1 MKLLTH
7 LFLNE
12 CELPPGAEWKD
23 PSTGWKIVLI
33 TKGFFYWI
41 ARSSAQ
47 DLQAGDVLVIGPG
60 SEGVLRASQ
69 ISAAALHFFYFD
81 PEHLVGLMSL
91 SERLSLETF
100 AQTAQTRIIPAADP
114 IAKEYVELVANAGK
128 RRGFFYRCRI
138 LHLVAVIFGD
148 ALPAVPQARN
158 NVATTL
164 LRFEE
169 IIARIPDA
177 DLINYTSEKLAEMCG
192 CSLRHFRRMFRKQ
205 FKTSIRAKQTELRL
219 EKARQLLADTEEKI
233 IAIAYESGYRHLGFF
248 NAMFKKRFGMTPSE
262 WRRTNPDKEKE
273 TPRRRPTRGKTA
285 AFALFLIGALI
296 FGVHAETVP
305 PTTPTTNAP
314 TAPAPGGT
322 NAPAKVPG
330 FAVRGYEVQGNTL
343 LTQEMLEKI
352 FTGYVG
358 EAVTVDQIRAGLGE
372 LQLAYRGRGYVTVN
386 VALPVQSITNGLVKV
401 VVTEAKL
408 AEISVEGNRFYSEE
422 NVRDSLP
429 SLRTIT
435 LLNNLVFQQELD
447 AANQSRDR
455 QIYPI
460 IGPGPEPGTSSLTLK
475 VKDQFPMHGRFELN
489 NVSTPGTPELRMNSS
504 LQYNNLWQLDH
515 QVGVQYTFTPQ
526 QYKAAQP
533 SPDVWNRPLIANYSA
548 FYRIPL
554 DLGDSASR
562 RANDYQTADFGYDE
576 VSGKFRAPAN
586 SGRPEVIVYA
596 SRSDSDTGL
605 RLGDRE
611 LITETDIA
619 KFEKQASGQDLTITE
634 NIGTRLTL
642 PLRSRAGINWSING
656 GVDFKN
662 YELNSY
668 NTNTFFSAIT
678 YTNNG
683 QPEVIRST
691 AVFAQPPV
699 SKALYYFPLALGLDA
714 SRSDKWGVTVFN
726 LNNSYNFTESERGG
740 FKSVGGPD
748 ASPNYYIAIAGLTRD
763 FNLPGEFQLHLR
775 ADGQWASGTLI
786 NNEQFGSG
794 GLQGVRGYRDGEIYG
809 DSGWRGTIEPRSP
822 LINCGLV
829 DGTETMYARLS
840 AFMDYGQVFYAAER
854 AGAPEHYELWGT
866 GVSLSV
872 TIGSHLDMR
881 FSWGLA
887 LLDVPGWS
895 GNKSRASFG
904 LGYQF

>member
-12 CELPPGAEWKD
+12 CELLPGTEWKD

-33 TKGFFYWI
+33 SKGFFYWI
-41 ARSSAQ
+41 ARPGAR
-47 DLQAGDVLVIGPG
+47 DLQTGDVLVIGPG
-60 SEGVLRASQ
+60 SEGVLRTSQ

-91 SERLSLETF
+91 SERLSLESF

-114 IAKEYVELVANAGK
+114 IAREYTDLVSNAGK

-138 LHLVAVIFGD
+138 LHLVAMIFGD
-148 ALPAVPQARN
+148 ALPTVPQPKN

-219 EKARQLLADTEEKI
+219 EKARQLLADTEDKI
-233 IAIAYESGYRHLGFF
+233 ITIAYESGYRHLGFF

-262 WRRTNPDKEKE
+262 WRRTNPDKEKD
-273 TPRRRPTRGKTA
+273 TARRRPARGKSA
-285 AFALFLIGALI
+285 VLALLLMVAMM
-296 FGVHAETVP
+296 FGWPAESA
-305 PTTPTTNAP
+305 TPTTNAP
-314 TAPAPGGT
+314 PGTIARAT
-322 NAPAKVPG
+322 NAPG
-330 FAVRGYEVQGNTL
+330 FHVIGYEVQGNTL
-343 LTQEMLEKI
+343 LSQELLEKI
-352 FTGYVG
+352 FTDYAGP
-358 EAVTVDQIRAGLGE
+358 AISVDQIRAALGE
-372 LQLAYRGRGYVTVN
+372 LQLAYRGRGYVTVA
-386 VALPVQSITNGLVKV
+386 VSLPVQSITNGYVKV
-401 VVTEAKL
+401 MVTEAKL
-408 AEISVEGNRFYSEE
+408 AEIAVEGNRFYSEE
-422 NVRDSLP
+422 NVRAALP
-429 SLRTIT
+429 SLRTNV

-455 QIYPI
+455 QIYPV

-515 QVGVQYTFTPQ
+515 QAGVQYTFTPQ

-533 SPDVWNRPLIANYSA
+533 WPDVWNRPLVANYST
-548 FYRIPL
+548 FYRVPL
-554 DLGDSASR
+554 DAGDSASR
-562 RANDYQTADFGYDE
+562 RARDYAVADFGYDE
-576 VSGKFRAPAN
+576 TTRKFRAPALT
-586 SGRPEVIVYA
+586 GRPEIIVYG

-605 RLGDRE
+605 KLGPRE
-611 LITETDIA
+611 LITQTAIA
-619 KFEKQASGQDLTITE
+619 KFESQSSGQDLTLNE
-634 NIGTRLTL
+634 NVGARLTVPL
-642 PLRSRAGINWSING
+642 PSRAGINWSVNG
-656 GVDFKN
+656 GLDYKN
-662 YELNSY
+662 YELQSF
-668 NTNTFFSAIT
+668 NTNTFFTAIT
-678 YTNNG
+678 ITNNG
-683 QPEVIRST
+683 QPQVIRST
-691 AVFAQPPV
+691 ATFGQPPV
-699 SKALYYFPLALGLDA
+699 SKELYYFPLAFGFDA

-726 LNNSYNFTESERGG
+726 WNNSFNFTESEQDG
-740 FKSVGGPD
+740 FKKVGGPE
-748 ASPNYYIAIAGLTRD
+748 ASPNYYIASAGLTRD

-775 ADGQWASGTLI
+775 ADGQWASGPLI
-786 NNEQFGSG
+786 NSEQFGVG
-794 GLQGVRGYRDGEIYG
+794 GLQGVRGYQDGQIYG
-809 DSGWRGTIEPRSP
+809 DSGWRMLFEPRTP

-840 AFMDYGQVFYAAER
+840 VFMDYGQVFYAADR
-854 AGAPEHYELWGT
+854 AGAPEHYNLWGT
-866 GVSLSV
+866 GVGLNV
-872 TIGSHLDMR
+872 TIGSHFDLR
-881 FSWGLA
+881 FSWGIA
-887 LLDVPGWS
+887 LQDVPGWS
-895 GNKSRASFG
+895 ANKSRASFG

>member
-41 ARSSAQ
+41 ARAGAR

-91 SERLSLETF
+91 SERLSLESF

-114 IAKEYVELVANAGK
+114 IAKEYADLVSNAGK

-148 ALPAVPQARN
+148 SLPTVPQPKN

-219 EKARQLLADTEEKI
+219 EKARQLLADTEDKI
-233 IAIAYESGYRHLGFF
+233 ITIAYESGYRHLGFF

-262 WRRTNPDKEKE
+262 WRRTNPDKEKD
-273 TPRRRPTRGKTA
+273 TARRRPVRGKSA
-285 AFALFLIGALI
+285 ALALLLFAALML
-296 FGVHAETVP
+296 GLPAAPV
-305 PTTPTTNAP
+305 TPATNAP
-314 TAPAPGGT
+314 TANVARPT
-322 NAPAKVPG
+322 NAPG
-330 FAVRGYEVQGNTL
+330 FRVLGYEVQGNTL
-343 LTQEMLEKI
+343 LSQELLEKI
-352 FTGYVG
+352 FTDYVG
-358 EAVTVDQIRAGLGE
+358 PAISVDQIRAALGE
-372 LQLAYRGRGYVTVN
+372 LQLAYRGRGYVTVA
-386 VALPVQSITNGLVKV
+386 VSLPVQSITNGYVKV
-401 VVTEAKL
+401 MVTEAKL
-408 AEISVEGNRFYSEE
+408 VEIAVEGNRFYSEE
-422 NVRDSLP
+422 NVRAALP
-429 SLRTIT
+429 SLRTNV

-455 QIYPI
+455 QIYPV

-526 QYKAAQP
+526 QYKAAKP
-533 SPDVWNRPLIANYSA
+533 WPNVWDRPLVANYSA

-554 DLGDSASR
+554 DGGDQSAR
-562 RANDYQTADFGYDE
+562 QQKDYQVADFGYDE
-576 VSGKFRAPAN
+576 VSGKFRAPAFT
-586 SGRPEVIVYA
+586 GRPEVIVYA

-605 RLGDRE
+605 KLGPRE
-611 LITETDIA
+611 LITETAIA
-619 KFEKQASGQDLTITE
+619 KFESQSSGQDLTITD
-634 NIGTRLTL
+634 NVGARLTL
-642 PLRSRAGINWSING
+642 PLRSRAGINWSVNG
-656 GVDFKN
+656 GLDFKN
-662 YELNSY
+662 YELDSF
-668 NTNTFFSAIT
+668 NTNTFFTAIT
-678 YTNNG
+678 ITNNG
-683 QPEVIRST
+683 QPQVIRST
-691 AVFAQPPV
+691 AVFGQPPV

-714 SRSDKWGVTVFN
+714 ARPDKWGVTIFN
-726 LNNSYNFTESERGG
+726 WNNSFNFTESEKDA
-740 FKSVGGPD
+740 FKSVGGPE

-794 GLQGVRGYRDGEIYG
+794 GLQGVRGYRDGQIYG
-809 DSGWRGTIEPRSP
+809 DSGWRGTIEPRTP

-840 AFMDYGQVFYAAER
+840 VFMDYGQVYYANPFPGQA
-854 AGAPEHYELWGT
+854 AHYNLWGT
-866 GVSLSV
+866 GVGLNV
-872 TIGSHLDMR
+872 TIGSHIDMR
-881 FSWGLA
+881 FTWGIA
-887 LLDVPGWS
+887 LEDVPGWS
-895 GNKSRASFG
+895 AGKSRASFG
-904 LGYQF
+904 LGGTF